1 MLVQYT
7 VYIFHLLDSPLYHF
21 FYLSITFY
29 SLLCSYSLSY
39 VLETAAKDRL
49 SDLNSREG
57 DWFMDEL
64 CTMSG
69 NVSQMAETLDFCL
82 NVSGNNEVLF
92 ICSIYTVHVLYIYV
106 CIYHFPFFLISP

>member
-1 MLVQYT
+1 MLV
-7 VYIFHLLDSPLYHF
+7 VYIFPCVRLTIIPF

-29 SLLCSYSLSY
+29 SLFCFYSLSY

-82 NVSGNNEVLF
+82 NVRTEMKQYSF
-92 ICSIYTVHVLYIYV
+92 IHL
-106 CIYHFPFFLISP
+106 